1 MVLGGGLLAM
11 NRAFE
16 PRTPERRAPNVSR
29 VALSTLVEI
38 CGQNGVV
45 PAFEGESRNVS
56 GHGMHVRTSYLPE
69 IGDGL
74 VCRFEHHGQ
83 EVLVE
88 GRVAWRAEGE
98 DGGEFGIQFTALD
111 AASVDVLGSLS
122 GSSTSTA
129 AARSEAEDEATDE
142 EPLRAGREP
151 GSRVKLH
158 IDGLGAPMKARV
170 HEGNPRKVRVG
181 SNLEFLKVGRTLEI
195 EDVQAGL
202 RQGAHVDSVSVTMN
216 PSTKVPELVVVL
228 RYEGAES
235 TPAPSVVDSLGA
247 VEEASPLPSRAARAQ
262 RRDEAPLAA
271 ELGAEVDDEETDADA
286 DEGSFDGGRLLRG
299 ADALRKRLEG
309 VARGASLA
317 ASVAQGVIGRVG
329 GGLAGGAG
337 KLARSA
343 SAQMKRSGSS
353 SDLKRRTTAAP
364 VTARSSVH
372 ALRGVARTE
381 PATALRPQRPG
392 QQKSE
397 QSGVTSS
404 GKRRIAALSACAL
417 VLVVGSAMA
426 FRNGADAAPSLSQ
439 AAPRS
444 APSGVSA
451 QPVVQANV
459 PAAAPIASG
468 AAPQALA
475 VAPTPGGIVADVPL
489 FGPKAMATSEPAPL
503 AAAPDTA
510 TAERL
515 AAAAATPDETWEED
529 APKETVSDVK
539 PWGRGKLH
547 LPTIHRVRLDGAGKQ
562 LAGAIE
568 STGFTVVIPGRKAME
583 SGRNI
588 EKRDKR
594 IAQVKASN
602 TDRGAS
608 ITFKFRGK
616 VPAYRVR
623 LHRDFVEFLIS
634 APEGE
639 SAKL

>member
-1 MVLGGGLLAM
+1 MT
-11 NRAFE
+11 RASE
-16 PRTPERRAPNVSR
+16 DQTPERRAPNVSR

-56 GHGMHVRTSYLPE
+56 GHGMQVRTSYLPE

-74 VCRFEHHGQ
+74 VCRFEHQGQ

-111 AASVDVLGSLS
+111 AASVDVLGSLN
-122 GSSTSTA
+122 GAKPA
-129 AARSEAEDEATDE
+129 AANEAEEEGDEDA
-142 EPLRAGREP
+142 PLRAGAEP
-151 GSRVKLH
+151 GSRVRLH

-170 HEGNPRKVRVG
+170 HDGNPRKVRVG

-202 RQGAHVDSVSVTMN
+202 RQGAHVDSVSVAMN

-235 TPAPSVVDSLGA
+235 TPAPSVVDSLGE
-247 VEEASPLPSRAARAQ
+247 VEEARPSRAAASKLRAPELDAA
-262 RRDEAPLAA
+262 DEGDDA
-271 ELGAEVDDEETDADA
+271 DDEE
-286 DEGSFDGGRLLRG
+286 SFDGGGLMRG
-299 ADALRKRLEG
+299 AETLRKRLEG
-309 VARGASLA
+309 VARGASQA
-317 ASVAQGVIGRVG
+317 ASVAQGVLGRVG
-329 GGLAGGAG
+329 GGLAEGASKIAQG
-337 KLARSA
+337 A
-343 SAQMKRSGSS
+343 SAQMKRAGTASN
-353 SDLKRRTTAAP
+353 DPKRRTAAP
-364 VTARSSVH
+364 PVSARSSVS
-372 ALRGVARTE
+372 ALRGTARTDS
-381 PATALRPQRPG
+381 PSLRPQRPTQPRSTG
-392 QQKSE
+392 SDRAPAPAA
-397 QSGVTSS
+397 VSS
-404 GKRRIAALSACAL
+404 KRRLTALAAGAL
-417 VLVVGSAMA
+417 VLVVGSAFA
-426 FRNGADAAPSLSQ
+426 LRGGKSEDATPALSQ
-439 AAPRS
+439 AVPQS
-444 APSGVSA
+444 AP
-451 QPVVQANV
+451 Q
-459 PAAAPIASG
+459 AAAPATG
-468 AAPQALA
+468 AAPVAVPNGAAPAALASAAPAQALA
-475 VAPTPGGIVADVPL
+475 AAPTPGGIVADVPL

-503 AAAPDTA
+503 ATAPDTA

-515 AAAAATPDETWEED
+515 AAAAATPDEAWEED
-529 APKETVSDVK
+529 APKETATDVK

-568 STGFTVVIPGRKAME
+568 STGFTIVVPGRKAME

-623 LHRDFVEFLIS
+623 LSKDFVEFLIS

-639 SAKL
+639 GAQL

>member
-1 MVLGGGLLAM
+1 MT
-11 NRAFE
+11 RAPE
-16 PRTPERRAPNVSR
+16 DRTPERRAPNVSR

-56 GHGMHVRTSYLPE
+56 GHGMHVRTSFLPE

-74 VCRFEHHGQ
+74 VCRFEHQGQ

-98 DGGEFGIQFTALD
+98 DGGEFGVQFTALD
-111 AASVDVLGSLS
+111 AASVDVLQGLNGSKP
-122 GSSTSTA
+122 A
-129 AARSEAEDEATDE
+129 PASEAEEESDADERR
-142 EPLRAGREP
+142 RAGAEP
-151 GSRVKLH
+151 GSRVRLH

-202 RQGAHVDSVSVTMN
+202 REGAHVDSVSVALN

-228 RYEGAES
+228 RYEGAEA
-235 TPAPSVVDSLGA
+235 TPAPSVVDSLGD
-247 VEEASPLPSRAARAQ
+247 VEEARPSRAAASKQ
-262 RRDEAPLAA
+262 RAA
-271 ELGAEVDDEETDADA
+271 ELDGEDDGDEDDE
-286 DEGSFDGGRLLRG
+286 DEESFDGGRFMRG
-299 ADALRKRLEG
+299 AETLRKRLEG
-309 VARGASLA
+309 VARGASQA
-317 ASVAQGVIGRVG
+317 ASVAQGVLGRVG
-329 GGLAGGAG
+329 GGLADGAS
-337 KLARSA
+337 KLAHGA
-343 SAQMKRSGSS
+343 SAQMKRASASS
-353 SDLKRRTTAAP
+353 NEGKRRTTAPP
-364 VTARSSVH
+364 VSARSSVQG
-372 ALRGVARTE
+372 LRGTTRPE
-381 PATALRPQRPG
+381 SSNLRPQR
-392 QQKSE
+392 
-397 QSGVTSS
+397 SGTARPSVGSDRAPVPAGASS
-404 GKRRIAALSACAL
+404 RRRIAGLAAGAL
-417 VLVVGSAMA
+417 VLVVGSAFA
-426 FRNGADAAPSLSQ
+426 LRGGKSEDATPALSQ
-439 AAPRS
+439 AVPQNAPQT
-444 APSGVSA
+444 ATGAA
-451 QPVVQANV
+451 QA
-459 PAAAPIASG
+459 AAAPAPNAAAPAALASG
-468 AAPQALA
+468 APAQALA
-475 VAPTPGGIVADVPL
+475 AAPAPGGIVADVPL

-510 TAERL
+510 TAERM

-529 APKETVSDVK
+529 APKETTTNVK

-568 STGFTVVIPGRKAME
+568 STGFTIVVPGRKAME

-588 EKRDKR
+588 EKRDRR

-608 ITFKFRGK
+608 ITFMFRGK

-623 LHRDFVEFLIS
+623 LSKDFVEFLIS

-639 SAKL
+639 SASL